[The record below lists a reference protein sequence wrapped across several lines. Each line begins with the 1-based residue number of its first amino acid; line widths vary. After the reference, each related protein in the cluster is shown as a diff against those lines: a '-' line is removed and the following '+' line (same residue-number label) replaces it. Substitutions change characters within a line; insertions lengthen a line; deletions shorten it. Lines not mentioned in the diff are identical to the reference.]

1 MSIGEVLADARC
13 RLGLSVSEVSRRT
26 RIRATII
33 WGIEQD
39 DYSACGGDFY
49 ARGHIRAIAGAVG
62 LDPAPLI
69 REFDA
74 AHQKAAEDSTAVVAL
89 HPAAPSRTPPR
100 NRLAWIAAL
109 CVAVLAIFG
118 WGAYHVASTA
128 GHSPGGKAVAA
139 DDRLPASHQ
148 ARHSRPRPS
157 PSPPRP
163 SPTPAHS
170 TAAPAP
176 TVVPARAL
184 APVRAVAFGP
194 GGPGQGDNPQNAGLA
209 IDGNRRTVWR
219 SDWYTTAEF
228 GNLQSGTGLLIDMG
242 RPVTVTAAQI
252 MLGGLPGASL
262 QLRAGNVP
270 ALAHLG
276 EVASASGATGGV
288 RMPLARPMRAR
299 YVLIWFTRLPPD
311 TSGTYQ
317 ASVSRIALQGRPLR
331 HGGQACAPEQPPGPA
346 AQSARAGDEFPPR
359 RTS

>member
-1 MSIGEVLADARC
+1 MSNGEVLADARC

-26 RIRATII
+26 RIRPTII

-49 ARGHIRAIAGAVG
+49 VRGHIRAIAGAVG
-62 LDPAPLI
+62 VDPAPLI
-69 REFDA
+69 HQFDA
-74 AHQKAAEDSTAVVAL
+74 THQTAEEDSTALVAL
-89 HPAAPSRTPPR
+89 HPAAPSRPR
-100 NRLAWIAAL
+100 PANRVAWIAAL

-118 WGAYHVASTA
+118 WAAYHVASTA
-128 GHSPGGKAVAA
+128 GHPSGGTAVAA
-139 DDRLPASHQ
+139 ADRLAASHQ

-170 TAAPAP
+170 TASPAP
-176 TVVPARAL
+176 TVVPAWAL
-184 APVRAVAFGP
+184 APVSAVAFGP

-209 IDGNRRTVWR
+209 IDGNRRTVWH

-228 GNLQSGTGLLIDMG
+228 GNLESGTGLLIDMG

-252 MLGGLPGASL
+252 TLGGLPGASL

-276 EVASASGATGGV
+276 EVASASGASGSV
-288 RMPLARPMRAR
+288 RVPLARPVRAR

-311 TSGTYQ
+311 TAGTYQ
-317 ASVSRIALQGRPLR
+317 ASVAKVALQGRP
-331 HGGQACAPEQPPGPA
+331 
-346 AQSARAGDEFPPR
+346 
-359 RTS
+359 

>member
-1 MSIGEVLADARC
+1 VSIGEVLADARC

-49 ARGHIRAIAGAVG
+49 VRGHIRAIAGAVG
-62 LDPAPLI
+62 VDPAPLI
-69 REFDA
+69 HQFDA
-74 AHQKAAEDSTAVVAL
+74 THQTAEENSTALVAL
-89 HPAAPSRTPPR
+89 LPAAPSRPRPP
-100 NRLAWIAAL
+100 NRVAWIAAL
-109 CVAVLAIFG
+109 SVAVLAIFG
-118 WGAYHVASTA
+118 WAAYHVASTA
-128 GHSPGGKAVAA
+128 GHPSGGKAVAA
-139 DDRLPASHQ
+139 ADRLAASRQ
-148 ARHSRPRPS
+148 AGHSRPRPS
-157 PSPPRP
+157 PSPSRP

-176 TVVPARAL
+176 AVVPVRAL
-184 APVRAVAFGP
+184 APVSVVAFGP

-209 IDGNRRTVWR
+209 IDGNRRTAWH

-228 GNLQSGTGLLIDMG
+228 GNLESGTGLLIDMG
-242 RPVTVTAAQI
+242 RPVTVTVTQI
-252 MLGGLPGASL
+252 TLGGLPGASL

-276 EVASASGATGGV
+276 EVASASGASGSV
-288 RMPLARPMRAR
+288 RMPLTRPVRAR

-317 ASVSRIALQGRPLR
+317 ASVAKIALQGRP
-331 HGGQACAPEQPPGPA
+331 
-346 AQSARAGDEFPPR
+346 
-359 RTS
+359 

>member
-26 RIRATII
+26 RIRPTII

-49 ARGHIRAIAGAVG
+49 VRGHIRAIAGAVG

-69 REFDA
+69 HQFDA
-74 AHQKAAEDSTAVVAL
+74 AHQTAEKDSTALVAL
-89 HPAAPSRTPPR
+89 HPAAPSRPRPP
-100 NRLAWIAAL
+100 NRVAWIAAL

-118 WGAYHVASTA
+118 WAAYHLASTA
-128 GHSPGGKAVAA
+128 GRPPGGTAVAA
-139 DDRLPASHQ
+139 ADRLAASRQ

-163 SPTPAHS
+163 SPSPSPVHS
-170 TAAPAP
+170 TARPAP
-176 TVVPARAL
+176 TVVPPRAL
-184 APVRAVAFGP
+184 APVSAVAFGP
-194 GGPGQGDNPQNAGLA
+194 GGPGQGDDPQHAGLA
-209 IDGNRRTVWR
+209 IDGNRRTAWR

-252 MLGGLPGASL
+252 TLGGLPGASL
-262 QLRAGNVP
+262 QLRTGNVP

-276 EVASASGATGGV
+276 EAASASGASGSV
-288 RMPLARPMRAR
+288 RMPLARPVRAR

-311 TSGTYQ
+311 TAGTYQ
-317 ASVSRIALQGRPLR
+317 ASVAKIALQGRP
-331 HGGQACAPEQPPGPA
+331 
-346 AQSARAGDEFPPR
+346 
-359 RTS
+359 

>member
-1 MSIGEVLADARC
+1 VSIGEVLADARC

-49 ARGHIRAIAGAVG
+49 VRGHIRAIAGAVG
-62 LDPAPLI
+62 VDPAPLI
-69 REFDA
+69 HQFDA
-74 AHQKAAEDSTAVVAL
+74 AHQTAEEDSTALVAL
-89 HPAAPSRTPPR
+89 HPAAPFRPRPP

-118 WGAYHVASTA
+118 WAAYHVASAA
-128 GHSPGGKAVAA
+128 GHPSGGKAVAA
-139 DDRLPASHQ
+139 ADRLAASRQ
-148 ARHSRPRPS
+148 ARHSRPR

-170 TAAPAP
+170 TARPAP
-176 TVVPARAL
+176 TVVLARAL
-184 APVRAVAFGP
+184 APVSAVAFGP

-209 IDGNRRTVWR
+209 IDGNGRTVWH

-228 GNLQSGTGLLIDMG
+228 GNLESGTGLLIDMG

-252 MLGGLPGASL
+252 TLGGLPGASL

-276 EVASASGATGGV
+276 EVASASGASGSV
-288 RMPLARPMRAR
+288 RMPLARPVRAR

-311 TSGTYQ
+311 TAGTYQ
-317 ASVSRIALQGRPLR
+317 ASVAKIALQGRP
-331 HGGQACAPEQPPGPA
+331 
-346 AQSARAGDEFPPR
+346 
-359 RTS
+359 

>member
-26 RIRATII
+26 RIRPTII

-49 ARGHIRAIAGAVG
+49 VRGHIRAIAGAVG
-62 LDPAPLI
+62 VDPAPLI
-69 REFDA
+69 HQFDA
-74 AHQKAAEDSTAVVAL
+74 AHQTAEEDGTVLVAW
-89 HPAAPSRTPPR
+89 HPAAPSRLRPP

-109 CVAVLAIFG
+109 SVAVLAIFG
-118 WGAYHVASTA
+118 WAAYHVATTA
-128 GHSPGGKAVAA
+128 GHPSGGKAVAA
-139 DDRLPASHQ
+139 ADRLAASHPV
-148 ARHSRPRPS
+148 RHSRPRPS
-157 PSPPRP
+157 PSPPR
-163 SPTPAHS
+163 PTPAHS

-184 APVRAVAFGP
+184 APVSAVAFGP

-209 IDGNRRTVWR
+209 IDGSRRTVWH

-228 GNLQSGTGLLIDMG
+228 GNLESGTGLLIDMG
-242 RPVTVTAAQI
+242 LPVTVTAAQI
-252 MLGGLPGASL
+252 TLGGLPGASL

-276 EVASASGATGGV
+276 EVASASGASGSV
-288 RMPLARPMRAR
+288 RMPLARPVRAR

-311 TSGTYQ
+311 TAGTYQ
-317 ASVSRIALQGRPLR
+317 ASVAKIALQGTP
-331 HGGQACAPEQPPGPA
+331 
-346 AQSARAGDEFPPR
+346 
-359 RTS
+359 

>member
-49 ARGHIRAIAGAVG
+49 VRGHIRAIAGAVG
-62 LDPAPLI
+62 VDPAPLI
-69 REFDA
+69 HQFDA
-74 AHQKAAEDSTAVVAL
+74 THQTAEEGSTALAAL
-89 HPAAPSRTPPR
+89 YQPAPSRPRPP
-100 NRLAWIAAL
+100 NRVAWIAAL

-118 WGAYHVASTA
+118 WAAYHVASTA
-128 GHSPGGKAVAA
+128 GHPSGGKAVAA
-139 DDRLPASHQ
+139 ADGLAASHQ

-170 TAAPAP
+170 TARPAP
-176 TVVPARAL
+176 TVVPVRAL
-184 APVRAVAFGP
+184 APVSAVAFGP
-194 GGPGQGDNPQNAGLA
+194 GGPGQGDNSQNAGLA
-209 IDGNRRTVWR
+209 IDGNRRTAWH

-228 GNLQSGTGLLIDMG
+228 GNLESGTGLLMDMG

-252 MLGGLPGASL
+252 TLGGLPGASL

-276 EVASASGATGGV
+276 EVASASGASGSV
-288 RMPLARPMRAR
+288 RMPLARPVRAR

-317 ASVSRIALQGRPLR
+317 ASVAKIALQGRP
-331 HGGQACAPEQPPGPA
+331 
-346 AQSARAGDEFPPR
+346 
-359 RTS
+359 